1 MFHLLAVVVLLVA
14 LAAVG
19 TPMYL
24 LYRFLYQADS
34 KPARR

>member
-1 MFHLLAVVVLLVA
+1 MFHLLAVAVLLVA
-14 LAAVG
+14 LVAMG

-24 LYRFLYQADS
+24 LYRVLYQADS

>member
-1 MFHLLAVVVLLVA
+1 MLHLLAVVVLLVV

-24 LYRFLYQADS
+24 LYRVLYQADS